1 MSLAIRTSPRPRVVT
16 ISRTELDAAVP
27 AGAAAPPAAAPV
39 MRPPILSDSQ
49 LERLTKL
56 VPADVIALYI
66 PAISF
71 GAFTTWRYYAL
82 AVTIAATALVPAL
95 LYLDARSSKEQA
107 PPVQYIV
114 RTLGFVAWA
123 FVIGQPLA
131 PCQVNPVIPAL
142 IGLVLPVLGE
152 RLID

>member
-1 MSLAIRTSPRPRVVT
+1 MSLAIRSLPRPRVVT
-16 ISRTELDAAVP
+16 IGRTELDAAVP
-27 AGAAAPPAAAPV
+27 AGAAPPVVAPAT
-39 MRPPILSDSQ
+39 RPPILSDSQ

-71 GAFTTWRYYAL
+71 GAFTAWRYYAL
-82 AVTIAATALVPAL
+82 AVTIAATALVPTL
-95 LYLDARSSKEQA
+95 LYLDARSSNERA
-107 PPVQYIV
+107 SPLQYVV
-114 RTLGFVAWA
+114 RTVGFLAWA

-131 PCQVNPVIPAL
+131 PYQVSPVIPAL
-142 IGLVLPVLGE
+142 IGLVLPVISE